1 MSNNYQ
7 CRFLKAY
14 DGENDL
20 HHNGTGEKGTGR
32 WRVKG
37 IGEHVN
43 KPGIPTTDWDWII
56 YPEGLFDLL
65 VYIKQRYPNYKQIFI
80 TENGMG
86 YKDPYKDGFVD
97 DQPRIDYIEQ
107 HLRWL
112 LKAMEVGVNVGGYFL
127 WSLQDQFSWTNA
139 TTSVTASFTLT
150 LKPRSARPRQAP
162 TGTSTWRRPV
172 VWTSG
177 WRGCRSHNLS
187 PFRQPGAARHT
198 ARRPRP
204 FCF

>member
-1 MSNNYQ
+1 M
-7 CRFLKAY
+7 
-14 DGENDL
+14 
-20 HHNGTGEKGTGR
+20 
-32 WRVKG
+32 
-37 IGEHVN
+37 N

-127 WSLQDQFSWTNA
+127 WSCRISSPGPMA
-139 TTSVTASFTLT
+139 TTSVMASSTLT

-177 WRGCRSHNLS
+177 LRGCLPHNLS
-187 PFRQPGAARHT
+187 PFLSRGRHVTRRAAP
-198 ARRPRP
+198 AFLGRPYRT
-204 FCF
+204 FVSICNI

>member
-1 MSNNYQ
+1 M
-7 CRFLKAY
+7 
-14 DGENDL
+14 
-20 HHNGTGEKGTGR
+20 
-32 WRVKG
+32 
-37 IGEHVN
+37 N

-86 YKDPYKDGFVD
+86 YKDPCKDGFVD

-127 WSLQDQFSWTNA
+127 WSLQDQFSWTNGYNKRYGFFYVDFE
-139 TTSVTASFTLT
+139 TQKRTPKASAYWYKHVAQT
-150 LKPRSARPRQAP
+150 
-162 TGTSTWRRPV
+162 RR
-172 VWTSG
+172 
-177 WRGCRSHNLS
+177 LD
-187 PFRQPGAARHT
+187 
-198 ARRPRP
+198 
-204 FCF
+204 